1 MALSWRGEFVA
12 GASSKFWEC
21 KVSGSTLHTVW
32 GKIGGPPA
40 MKDIPCASPAS
51 AVSMGKKMLEGKMK
65 KGYEPRGTAKGS
77 GNPTQNAL
85 AKATAKVKAVAKAK
99 AVAKV
104 KAKAKA
110 KVAVKKTALK
120 TKSAG
125 PATGGK
131 LANKT
136 VCFTGALQVQRAICQ
151 AAAIAAGARVTGSVS
166 KSTDILVVGGGAGG
180 KLFKGNPNMEFWTED
195 KFKAAVKKFY
205 KLP

>member
-1 MALSWRGEFVA
+1 MALSWRGECWP
-12 GASSKFWEC
+12 SKFWEC
-21 KVSGSTLHTVW
+21 KVSGSTLHTAW
-32 GKIGGPPA
+32 GKIGGPPR
-40 MKDIPCASPAS
+40 MKDISCSSPAH
-51 AVSMGKKMLEGKMK
+51 AVLTGKKMLDSKMK
-65 KGYEPRGTAKGS
+65 RGYEARGTAQGS
-77 GNPTQNAL
+77 GGSVM
-85 AKATAKVKAVAKAK
+85 KAIAKAK

-120 TKSAG
+120 KGPAG
-125 PATGGK
+125 PATTGK

>member
-1 MALSWRGEFVA
+1 MALSWRGELVA

-21 KVSGSTLHTVW
+21 KVSGSMLHTAW
-32 GKIGGPPA
+32 GKIGGTPA
-40 MKDIPCASPAS
+40 TKDIPCCHPTH
-51 AVSMGKKMLEGKMK
+51 AVLTGKQMLEGKMK
-65 KGYEPRGTAKGS
+65 KGYEPRGTAKFSGGS
-77 GNPTQNAL
+77 VM
-85 AKATAKVKAVAKAK
+85 KAIAKAK

-125 PATGGK
+125 PGKGGK
-131 LANKT
+131 LANKS
-136 VCFTGALQVQRAICQ
+136 VCFTGALQAQRAICQ

-166 KSTDILVVGGGAGG
+166 KNTDILVVGGGAGS
-180 KLFKGNPNMEFWTED
+180 KLFKGNPNMEFWSED

-205 KLP
+205 KRYYP